1 MEEEE
6 LKALGLTDEQI
17 EKIMALNGQAIEAWK
32 AQAEAWK
39 AQAEAEKGRADTAQ
53 GQLQTLQGE
62 LIKAQQS
69 AGDFES
75 LKAQLTKAQADLAGA
90 QKTARLKDALGAYK
104 PRDAGVLMKLL
115 DADKISLGE
124 DGKLTGLE
132 EQIKPLRE
140 SSGYLFADTP
150 SERGG
155 KPDIGGPSG
164 QAFNMND
171 FLRKG

>member
-1 MEEEE
+1 MRRTMTREE
-6 LKALGLTDEQI
+6 LKELGLTDEQI

-32 AQAEAWK
+32 AQAEA
-39 AQAEAEKGRADTAQ
+39 EKRRADTTQ

-62 LIKAQQS
+62 LSKAQKS

-90 QKTARLKDALGAYK
+90 QKTAKLKDALGAYK
-104 PRDAGVLMKLL
+104 PKDAGLLMRLL

>member
-1 MEEEE
+1 MKREE
-6 LKALGLTDEQI
+6 LKALGLTEEQI
-17 EKIMALNGQAIEAWK
+17 EKIMALNGQAI
-32 AQAEAWK
+32 EAWK

-62 LIKAQQS
+62 LSKAQKI

-90 QKTARLKDALGAYK
+90 QKTAKLKDALGAYK
-104 PRDAGVLMKLL
+104 PKDAGLLMKLL

-124 DGKLTGLE
+124 DGKIIGLE
-132 EQIKPLRE
+132 EQIKPLKE

-150 SERGG
+150 SEKGG
-155 KPDIGGPSG
+155 NINPPE
-164 QAFNMND
+164 QNPNQFNMND
-171 FLRKG
+171 FLRG

>member
-1 MEEEE
+1 MKREE

-32 AQAEAWK
+32 AQAEA
-39 AQAEAEKGRADTAQ
+39 EKGRADT
-53 GQLQTLQGE
+53 
-62 LIKAQQS
+62 
-69 AGDFES
+69 
-75 LKAQLTKAQADLAGA
+75 AQADLAGA

-104 PRDAGVLMKLL
+104 PKDAALLMKLL

-140 SSGYLFADTP
+140 SSGYLFADMP